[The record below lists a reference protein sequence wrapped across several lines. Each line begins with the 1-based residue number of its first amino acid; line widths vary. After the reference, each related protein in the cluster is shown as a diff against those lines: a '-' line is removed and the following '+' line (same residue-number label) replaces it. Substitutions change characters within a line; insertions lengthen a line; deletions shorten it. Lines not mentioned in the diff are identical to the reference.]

1 MSCGHHSSVLP
12 LLMLS
17 YYGKQRWG
25 LVAPQR
31 CRRLGD
37 HHPPGAVERAGGQE
51 AMKSSA
57 AAGGSQVG
65 AFPRPMGVGD
75 ILDET
80 FRLLRRYLVAF
91 VGIAAVLEIPRQV
104 IFTAITL
111 SAPAPILI
119 NRSVT
124 GLATTAAALPQIS
137 GAWVAATAVGTV
149 ISLLLGILV
158 NGALAVAISQGYLGR
173 QVSIGA
179 AYAVAWRRLGTLLA
193 AGLLAIIFFVLLYAA
208 VLAAPLLVFGLLS
221 VLRLTA
227 LGVVALIVG
236 LIGGLVV
243 FLRIVVGW
251 TLVSQVVVLEH
262 SPALAAFRRSAALV
276 AGYRWKT
283 IGVLVVS
290 WLLLAVL
297 LTVPTILSGALFGLG
312 HVDATA
318 AALLNGLIGL
328 VFGVVLTP
336 IPLAATT
343 LLFYDLKIRKEA
355 FDLEML
361 AGQLSGVSAPAS

>member
-1 MSCGHHSSVLP
+1 
-12 LLMLS
+12 MLS

-25 LVAPQR
+25 LVAAQR

-37 HHPPGAVERAGGQE
+37 HHPPGAVEGAGGQGV
-51 AMKSSA
+51 MKSSA
-57 AAGGSQVG
+57 AAGGGSQVG

-91 VGIAAVLEIPRQV
+91 VGIAAVLEAPRRV
-104 IFTAITL
+104 ILTVITM
-111 SAPAPILI
+111 SAPAPIWV

-124 GLATTAAALPQIS
+124 GLATTSSALPQIS
-137 GAWVAATAVGTV
+137 AAWVAATIVGTV

-193 AGLLAIIFFVLLYAA
+193 AGLLAIIFSVLLYAA

-251 TLVSQVVVLEH
+251 VLVPQVVVLEH
-262 SPALAAFRRSAALV
+262 SSALAAFRRSAALV

-290 WLLLAVL
+290 WLLLGVL

-312 HVDATA
+312 HLNATVVT
-318 AALLNGLIGL
+318 LLNGLIGL